1 MPSSAGYAPT
11 PSSQTRAI
19 NVAIVL
25 PVCAGNDAV
34 RLLAI
39 GKLKLGNV
47 QLGTNVI
54 CFGILHMRS

>member
-1 MPSSAGYAPT
+1 MPA
-11 PSSQTRAI
+11 
-19 NVAIVL
+19 
-25 PVCAGNDAV
+25 CAGNDAV